1 VSAGPL
7 LAALEPSA
15 RGDALRLAAELEA
28 AGGSACLLGPQGEIL
43 YVNDGWDRFALENDG
58 GPGARGE
65 QLLGKRYASFVN
77 GLEAR
82 SFFEGLWL
90 RVVAG
95 QPVAYRA
102 DCNSAQARRE
112 LSTSFT
118 PVRLGTSFGAV
129 VVHSILEVDA
139 SRRPQP
145 SGEPAWTR

>member
-7 LAALEPSA
+7 LATLEPSA

-43 YVNDGWDRFALENDG
+43 YVNDGWDRFATENDG
-58 GPGARGE
+58 GAGVGVGGE
-65 QLLGKRYASFVN
+65 HLLGKRYASFVN

-102 DCNSAQARRE
+102 DLDSKASRRE
-112 LSTSFT
+112 ISTSFT
-118 PVRLGTSFGAV
+118 PVRLGTGFGAV
-129 VVHSILEVDA
+129 VVHSILMGLERP
-139 SRRPQP
+139 RR
-145 SGEPAWTR
+145 